1 MTPCVRIRWRL
12 RQNKVDFC
20 LGQHIATW
28 SLFVR
33 NERSLRGVLPN
44 QLVEIWLEDD
54 KAGLVEHNSVKLCL
68 LPSLLRN
75 LAKLWRV
82 CRLPRQGLYLN
93 FHSKLPTAS
102 RPLISDSKHHPTGT
116 SSLLDAT
123 ILNRLFWNAEQG
135 FVFDCE
141 ADSEDL
147 IRWNMC
153 FLP

>member
-12 RQNKVDFC
+12 RQNKVDFY
-20 LGQHIATW
+20 LGQHIMTW

-102 RPLISDSKHHPTGT
+102 LPLISDSKHHPTRT
-116 SSLLDAT
+116 SFFSSGNNFEQIFLK
-123 ILNRLFWNAEQG
+123 AEQG